1 MPDIPARVGLQLMGW
16 RSDKPIEKAL
26 EYFAFDFEH
35 AKPLE
40 LVSYY
45 QLFTRGQDF
54 FVTDQR
60 GLWSLYENLY
70 KPVNERVLF
79 QRTVERI
86 KYSDHSVVIQTEN
99 KETFVADYALCTF
112 STGVLA
118 SGSVTFNPPLPSG
131 NKKLSIKTPC
141 PSIRRFF

>member
-70 KPVNERVLF
+70 KPLRE
-79 QRTVERI
+79 
-86 KYSDHSVVIQTEN
+86 
-99 KETFVADYALCTF
+99 
-112 STGVLA
+112 
-118 SGSVTFNPPLPSG
+118 
-131 NKKLSIKTPC
+131 
-141 PSIRRFF
+141 